1 MDTKLEYKISKIFE
15 EKSKW
20 GMVRDT
26 TTVHS
31 LSELDKVI
39 ETTNWSHSL
48 FKDNKRDIPHFDK
61 CRLIALDIDGDPKKG
76 QNLTFSEL
84 KEHFLEYRHIIKPTK
99 SHGKIKDGEVC
110 NRFRVILVL
119 DKEVESKEVYEST
132 WASLYSKFPF
142 IDRQVKDPSRFWFPC
157 ASTPALSINEEGKF
171 IKVTEEKPKKE
182 VRSTSTP
189 NMGQNITDYF
199 PRLKETTKKF
209 LYEGAPDTEFNAK
222 LFPAA
227 ADCYSNGVPKDLF
240 IKQACRNVRDRD
252 FDSTDLAT
260 INSAYEKGR
269 EKRQNKDKSFKEL
282 IWQSY
287 LISDLRDA
295 SRAYLYND
303 VDDSFL
309 QVDKASIKNELGSTV
324 YNKEYSPEMGI
335 SAIVDYQPRQTDNR
349 IFKKKKIRHFNV
361 YKEPSWME
369 GLDKSQAAS
378 LPSLYDEFFRHLTD
392 HDNESFEYLLDWLAF
407 SLQNRNRTILV
418 AIGEQGIGKGVLG
431 SIMEKL
437 HGENNFSKTNDAIF
451 KERFNG
457 PLLHKTL
464 VHVDEIKIG
473 NNDVAYNRLKDIVN
487 DTIQIEEKCKNQIS
501 IDNRASFYICSNN
514 HDAIPLEEGQRRFS
528 LIWLTEEKLFKAN
541 IAKNYGGTD
550 KLVSELYNHD
560 NIKKFGSYLLSRKID
575 GEKMLEPFSSKKT
588 LQLKAACLKE
598 WEEWFVFSWCSK
610 NYDPNNGNKL
620 FNIVDDIK
628 PAIHKQFP
636 ELSSP
641 PGQNKLQELAAKYP
655 KAFRVR
661 KISKINHSRA
671 VQILPTIRELVKEY
685 EDNFNSEEQ
694 NGDLTY
700 GSQSNAEIVEKFGS
714 IDISSDL
721 N

>member
-1 MDTKLEYKISKIFE
+1 MNTSQEYKISRIFE

-26 TTVHS
+26 ATVHS

-48 FKDNKRDIPHFDK
+48 FKDNKREISHFDR

-76 QNLTFSEL
+76 QNLTFKEL

-99 SHGKIKDGEVC
+99 SHGEIKDGETL

-132 WASLYSKFPF
+132 WATLYSKFPF
-142 IDRQVKDPSRFWFPC
+142 IDRQAKDPSRFWFPC
-157 ASTPALSINEEGKF
+157 ASTPALSISEEGKF

-182 VRSTSTP
+182 VRPAPTTSK
-189 NMGQNITDYF
+189 GQNLTDYF
-199 PRLKETTKKF
+199 PRLRESTKVF
-209 LYEGAPDTEFNAK
+209 LCEGAKDGEFNEK
-222 LFPAA
+222 LYLAA
-227 ADCYSNGVPKDLF
+227 LDCYSNNVPKDLF
-240 IKQACRNVRDRD
+240 IEQGCRNIRDKE

-269 EKRQNKDKSFKEL
+269 EKRENKDKSFKEL

-303 VDDSFL
+303 SDDYFL
-309 QVDKASIKNELGSTV
+309 QVDKASIRNELGSES

-335 SAIVDYQPRQTDNR
+335 SAIVDYQPRREGHR
-349 IFKKKKIRHFNV
+349 IFQKEKIRHFNV
-361 YKEPSWME
+361 YKKPNWME
-369 GLDKSQAAS
+369 VISKNPQAI
-378 LPSLYDEFFRHLTD
+378 LPDLYNEFFRHLTD
-392 HDNESFEYLLDWLAF
+392 HDHDSFEYLLDWLAL
-407 SLQNRNRTILV
+407 SLQDRNRTILV

-437 HGENNFSKTNDAIF
+437 HGEKNFSKTNDAIF

-473 NNDVAYNRLKDIVN
+473 NNEVAYNRLKDIVN

-501 IDNRASFYICSNN
+501 IDNHASFYICSNN

-528 LIWLTEEKLFKAN
+528 LIWLTEEKLFKSQ
-541 IAKNYGGTD
+541 IAKDHGGTD
-550 KLVSELYNHD
+550 KLVSALYEET
-560 NIKKFGSYLLSRKID
+560 NIKLFGEYLLSRAVD
-575 GEKMLEPFSSKKT
+575 REAMLEPFASKKT

-598 WEEWFVFSWCSK
+598 WEEWFVFSWCSQSF
-610 NYDPNNGNKL
+610 DSNNENKL
-620 FNIVDDIK
+620 FNIVEDIK

-694 NGDLTY
+694 NGDLPY
-700 GSQSNAEIVEKFGS
+700 GSQSNAELIEKFGNM
-714 IDISSDL
+714 DLSSEL